1 MTPPSLLVYRIEPE
15 LCRPWILER
24 HYAKRLCSIS
34 YAFGLYEE
42 RHLVGVCTFG
52 KPASPFLCVGV
63 CGEENSQYVY
73 ELNRL
78 VVDSNRGKNELSFFV
93 ASCLRSLPPLIVVSY
108 ADTAQGHQGYIYQAT
123 NWIYTGS
130 TTPRTDIATDEGK
143 HSRHYD
149 KRQDYSA
156 NRKERSV
163 KHRYVYFTGSKA
175 QRKHWRQALKY
186 EPQPYPKGENRR
198 YHTPAIYSQAQ
209 LF

>member
-1 MTPPSLLVYRIEPE
+1 MTSPSLLVYRIEPD

-24 HYAKRLCSIS
+24 HYAKRLCAIS

-42 RHLVGVCTFG
+42 RQLVGVCTFG
-52 KPASPFLCVGV
+52 KPASPSLCVGV

-93 ASCLRSLPPLIVVSY
+93 ASCLRSLPPLILVSY
-108 ADTAQGHQGYIYQAT
+108 ADTAQGHHGYIYQAT

-130 TTPRTDIATDEGK
+130 TTPRTDIATAEGK

-149 KRQDYSA
+149 KGQDYSI

-163 KHRYVYFTGSKA
+163 KHRYVYFTGSKT
-175 QRKHWRQALKY
+175 QRKHWRRALNY
-186 EPQPYPKGENRR
+186 QPQPYPKGENGR
-198 YHTPAIYSQAQ
+198 YETPSIYSQAQ